1 MSRPLVIVELFP
13 GLLFNQGD
21 GGNVLAL
28 AWRARRRGIEVNVRS
43 VQLGEPV
50 PTADLYVIGG
60 GEDED
65 QALVAQ
71 RLRIDGTVA
80 RAAADGSVVF
90 GVAAGYQIL
99 GRAFPGPD
107 GEAADGLGLLDA
119 TTTLGEFVDRRV
131 VTRARPD
138 LGLPA
143 MSGYESHR
151 GRTALGPGVQPLAEL
166 EIGTGNGALVA
177 ETAGGSA
184 RAGVVPPTTDGAI
197 QGHVVGTYLH
207 GPVLPRN
214 PELADLLL
222 AWALGR
228 RPDELAPLGERESR
242 FASLVRSERI
252 AEARKYAKELR

>member
-21 GGNVLAL
+21 GGNVLTL
-28 AWRARRRGIEVNVRS
+28 AWRARRRGIDVEVRS

-50 PTADLYVIGG
+50 PPAGLYVLGG

-80 RAAADGSVVF
+80 RAAADGAVVF
-90 GVAAGYQIL
+90 GVGAGYEIL
-99 GRAFPGPD
+99 GTSFPGPGLD
-107 GEAADGLGLLDA
+107 RADGSVVDGLALLDA
-119 TTTLGEFVDRRV
+119 VTSVGPFVDRRV

-143 MSGYESHR
+143 LSGYESHR
-151 GRTALGPGVQPLAEL
+151 GRTAIGPSAEPLTEL
-166 EIGTGNGALVA
+166 EIGTGNGGDPA
-177 ETAGGSA
+177 
-184 RAGVVPPTTDGAI
+184 TDGAI
-197 QGHVVGTYLH
+197 HGHVVGTYLH

-228 RPDELAPLGERESR
+228 RPGELAPLGERESQ
-242 FASLVRSERI
+242 FAELVRRERI
-252 AEARKYAKELR
+252 AEARRHARELTP

>member
-28 AWRARRRGIEVNVRS
+28 AWRARRRGIDVEVRS

-50 PTADLYVIGG
+50 PPAGLYVIGG

-71 RLRIDGTVA
+71 RLRIDGTVG
-80 RAAADGSVVF
+80 RAAADGAVVF
-90 GVAAGYQIL
+90 GVGAGYQVL
-99 GRAFPGPD
+99 GRSFPGPGPDRPD
-107 GEAADGLGLLDA
+107 GSRADGLGLLDVD
-119 TTTLGEFVDRRV
+119 TTLGTFVDRRV
-131 VTRARPD
+131 VTRARID

-151 GRTALGPGVQPLAEL
+151 GRTAMGAGAQPLAEL
-166 EIGTGNGALVA
+166 EIGTGNG
-177 ETAGGSA
+177 GD
-184 RAGVVPPTTDGAI
+184 PPTDGAA

-228 RPDELAPLGERESR
+228 RPAELAPLGERESR
-242 FASLVRSERI
+242 FAEVVRRERI
-252 AEARKYAKELR
+252 AEARRHAKDLTA